1 MLQKLQGPFPLMR
14 GSARFFGFNLKG
26 AASKMA
32 KAKVRNRFTEEQQRV
47 AVADL
52 ANMTIEEAAKRHGC
66 SASSLWTWKKKF
78 QTGTA
83 KPRSRRTA
91 APIATTASL
100 ESDQRLADLE
110 AHVAELEA
118 EGGRLRRLI
127 LDGFIQSESNAKLRR
142 IAEIVRDG
150 GRNQVQEIME
160 VLLQPQAASVPAR
173 GDDPEATSENS
184 IGHKK
189 RAR

>member
-1 MLQKLQGPFPLMR
+1 MLQKLQGPFPSVR
-14 GSARFFGFNLKG
+14 GSATFCGFNLKG

-52 ANMTIEEAAKRHGC
+52 ENMTIEEAAKRHGC
-66 SASSLWTWKKKF
+66 RASSLWTWKKKF

-100 ESDQRLADLE
+100 ESDQRLADFE

-118 EGGRLRRLI
+118 EGGRLRRLL
-127 LDGFIQSESNAKLRR
+127 LDGFVQSEPNSAVPNRDTKCVVRNA
-142 IAEIVRDG
+142 
-150 GRNQVQEIME
+150 E
-160 VLLQPQAASVPAR
+160 VTTAMVASSARSAALHLVASA
-173 GDDPEATSENS
+173 
-184 IGHKK
+184 
-189 RAR
+189 